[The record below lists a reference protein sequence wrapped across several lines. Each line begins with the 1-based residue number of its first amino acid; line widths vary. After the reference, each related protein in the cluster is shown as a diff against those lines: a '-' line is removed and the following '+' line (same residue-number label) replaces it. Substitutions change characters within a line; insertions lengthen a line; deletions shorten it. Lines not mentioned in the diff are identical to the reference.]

1 MKTITAAVFPQSV
14 FLQIQKN
21 ALFCRSSDLH
31 LKRFPLLPSQVSP
44 MTDSRQRSGNLGAY
58 SAGKRGDSHPIPL
71 LISSGYMTPKEPQ
84 NNIQF
89 YGFIIADILYY
100 ATGIF
105 PALHDFLVGRGKHQ
119 TGKEHAGRRG
129 KLQMVGKQ
137 RLHNTIYQKTQNKN
151 CHEFFR
157 QLRIAEI
164 EAD

>member
-1 MKTITAAVFPQSV
+1 
-14 FLQIQKN
+14 
-21 ALFCRSSDLH
+21 
-31 LKRFPLLPSQVSP
+31 
-44 MTDSRQRSGNLGAY
+44 
-58 SAGKRGDSHPIPL
+58 
-71 LISSGYMTPKEPQ
+71 MTPKEPQ

-105 PALHDFLVGRGKHQ
+105 PALHDFPVGRGKHQ

-151 CHEFFR
+151 CHELFR